1 MKKHPL
7 PILFI
12 LLLALVFTAA
22 AGRIA
27 SAQQE
32 VWIKIDGGRPA
43 YAFALPP
50 FVAAEPAKAAAEEAR
65 QIFESDMQYTRMFQ
79 LLPKSYYSYI
89 RTLDPKAILYQEW
102 ESIQANLLFVGELSE
117 NAGDISFEGRL
128 LDVKSR
134 RQIVGKRF
142 QAKKAELRFMMH
154 RMADEIMKAYG
165 EKPVFTSKIAFVSNR
180 DGNDEIYLM
189 DYDGANQ
196 TRLTYNTVRD
206 YMPAFAPGGRHV
218 AYTSYRNLVPGLY
231 IDDIYEQ
238 KRTVVSVKGTN
249 YAAAFSPDGKRL
261 AFSSSMDGNAEI
273 YAADVDFGPTRVGKI
288 RRLTF
293 NSAIDTAPSWSPN
306 GREIVFTSDRGGT
319 AQIYI
324 MDAEGTNPRRIS
336 FGANHHDAP
345 AWSPNGDKIVYV
357 ARVDNVFDLYLYH
370 VRSGGIAKLTES
382 NARNESPAW
391 SPDGR
396 HIVFTSNVRG
406 GLQLFAIDA
415 DGLNLRQ
422 LTSKAENKLADW
434 SN

>member
-1 MKKHPL
+1 MNKRTFAFAL
-7 PILFI
+7 TLGFG
-12 LLLALVFTAA
+12 LLALWVPTAP
-22 AGRIA
+22 
-27 SAQQE
+27 AQQE

-50 FVAAEPAKAAAEEAR
+50 FVAAEAAKATAEEAYR
-65 QIFESDMQYTRMFQ
+65 IFEADIQYTRMFQ

-89 RTLDPKAILYQEW
+89 RALDPKAILYKEW
-102 ESIQANLLFVGELSE
+102 ESIQANLLFVGELGE
-117 NAGDISFEGRL
+117 TAGGEVTFEGRL
-128 LDVKSR
+128 LDLKSQ
-134 RQIVGKRF
+134 RQIVGKRY
-142 QAKKAELRFMMH
+142 QARKTELRFMIH
-154 RMADEIMKAYG
+154 RLADEIMKAYG
-165 EKPVFTSKIAFVSNR
+165 EKPIFTSKIAFVSNR

-206 YMPAFAPGGRHV
+206 YMPAFAPGGRHI

-238 KRTVVSVKGTN
+238 KRTVVSVKGTS
-249 YAAAFSPDGKRL
+249 YAPAFSADGGKL

-273 YAADVDFGPTRVGKI
+273 YVADVDLNPTRVGKV

-293 NSAIDTAPSWSPN
+293 NPGIDTAPSWSPN
-306 GREIVFTSDRGGT
+306 GREIAFTSDRGGT

-357 ARVDNVFDLYLYH
+357 ARVENVFDLYLYN
-370 VRSGGIAKLTES
+370 VRSGEIAKLTES

-396 HIVFTSNVRG
+396 HIVFTSNMKG
-406 GLQLFAIDA
+406 GLNLFAIDA
-415 DGLNLRQ
+415 DGQNLRP
-422 LTSKAENKLADW
+422 LTAKGENKLPDW